1 MNGYLM
7 INVAQT
13 TKGYLT
19 VNVMLTNKAPFT
31 QANCRSANENK
42 NVTM

>member
-19 VNVMLTNKAPFT
+19 VNVMLTDKAPLT
-31 QANCRSANENK
+31 QANWRSANENK
-42 NVTM
+42 NEPM